1 VGCGKLRERVRV
13 WYKPLGL
20 SDAARAFARR
30 FVILMPSAYIP
41 IAIFVVVAT
50 GFAVFTL
57 VFTSLIHPS
66 KYNKV
71 KLEPYECGIEPQT
84 DARDRY
90 SIRYYLVA
98 MLFVIFDVETVFMFP
113 WAVIFNKLALFGLI
127 EMIVFIFILVVGYY
141 YAWQKGALEW
151 A

>member
-1 VGCGKLRERVRV
+1 M
-13 WYKPLGL
+13 
-20 SDAARAFARR
+20 A
-30 FVILMPSAYIP
+30 SAYIP

-50 GFAVFTL
+50 GFALFTL

-71 KLEPYECGIEPQT
+71 KLEPYECGIEPRT

-113 WAVIFNKLALFGLI
+113 WAVVLERLGIFGLI
-127 EMIVFIFILVVGYY
+127 EMVVFLFILVVGFI
-141 YAWQKGALEW
+141 YAWKKGALEW

>member
-1 VGCGKLRERVRV
+1 MI
-13 WYKPLGL
+13 
-20 SDAARAFARR
+20 SD
-30 FVILMPSAYIP
+30 YIP
-41 IAIFVVVAT
+41 IALFVAVAT

-57 VFTSLIHPS
+57 VFAGLLHPE

-71 KLEPYECGIEPQT
+71 KLEPYECGIEPLT

-113 WAVIFNKLALFGLI
+113 WAVMMDRPALAVFLLF
-127 EMIVFIFILVVGYY
+127 EMIVFLLILVVGYY

>member
-1 VGCGKLRERVRV
+1 MSVRAYGINRSALCG
-13 WYKPLGL
+13 P
-20 SDAARAFARR
+20 RALQPV
-30 FVILMPSAYIP
+30 VILMPSPYIP

-50 GFAVFTL
+50 GFAILTIVISSAL
-57 VFTSLIHPS
+57 HPS

-71 KLEPYECGIEPQT
+71 KLEPYECGIEPLT

-151 A
+151 V

>member
-1 VGCGKLRERVRV
+1 M
-13 WYKPLGL
+13 L
-20 SDAARAFARR
+20 S
-30 FVILMPSAYIP
+30 PYIP
-41 IAIFVVVAT
+41 IAMFVVVAT

-57 VFTSLIHPS
+57 VVSGLLHS
-66 KYNKV
+66 ERYNKV
-71 KLEPYECGIEPQT
+71 KLEPYECGIEPTT

-113 WAVIFNKLALFGLI
+113 WAVILEKLGVFGLI
-127 EMIVFIFILVVGYY
+127 EMMVFLFILVVGFV
-141 YAWQKGALEW
+141 YAWKKGALEW

>member
-1 VGCGKLRERVRV
+1 MLN
-13 WYKPLGL
+13 
-20 SDAARAFARR
+20 
-30 FVILMPSAYIP
+30 AYIP
-41 IAIFVVVAT
+41 IFLFLLVAV
-50 GFAVFTL
+50 GFACFTL
-57 VFTSLIHPS
+57 IMSQLVQSK

-113 WAVIFNKLALFGLI
+113 WAVIFNKLMLFGLI

-151 A
+151 V

>member
-1 VGCGKLRERVRV
+1 MR
-13 WYKPLGL
+13 
-20 SDAARAFARR
+20 
-30 FVILMPSAYIP
+30 SAYIP
-41 IAIFVVVAT
+41 IAIFVVVGT
-50 GFAVFTL
+50 GFALLTL
-57 VFTSLIHPS
+57 VASGLLHPE

-71 KLEPYECGIEPQT
+71 KLEPYECGIEPTT

-113 WAVIFNKLALFGLI
+113 WAVIFNKLMLFGLI

-141 YAWQKGALEW
+141 YAWRKGALDW
-151 A
+151 V

>member
-1 VGCGKLRERVRV
+1 M
-13 WYKPLGL
+13 
-20 SDAARAFARR
+20 AA
-30 FVILMPSAYIP
+30 AYIP
-41 IAIFVVVAT
+41 IALFVLVAT

-57 VFTSLIHPS
+57 LFTGLIHPT

-71 KLEPYECGIEPQT
+71 KLEPYECGIEPLT

-113 WAVIFNKLALFGLI
+113 WAVIFDELLLFGLL
-127 EMIVFIFILVVGYY
+127 EMLVFISILVVGYF
-141 YAWQKGALEW
+141 YAWRKGALEW
-151 A
+151 V